1 MLVAVNVDASE
12 RQIEGDY
19 WLASLLGASFLCPED
34 LVHATDIFEA
44 GWLVV
49 RIQWYK
55 LVQVKSAWVCLGERG
70 ACDPCVN
77 TIVGLLGLAFSN
89 SSAAG
94 TPSVSAERVVTRQ
107 GKLHFF
113 DEDSHNLVEAA
124 CRHQDE
130 EEAGAEEHAD
140 GS

>member
-1 MLVAVNVDASE
+1 M
-12 RQIEGDY
+12 I
-19 WLASLLGASFLCPED
+19 P
-34 LVHATDIFEA
+34 
-44 GWLVV
+44 
-49 RIQWYK
+49 
-55 LVQVKSAWVCLGERG
+55 
-70 ACDPCVN
+70 VN
-77 TIVGLLGLAFSN
+77 TIVRLLGLAFSN

-94 TPSVSAERVVTRQ
+94 TPSVSAERVTRQ